1 MKIYVGAAEHH
12 IMVLSNL
19 FIYATHIIKRM
30 KIYMGLQ
37 IHGVN
42 LYLLQLNLNHFSV
55 HPSTQT
61 RKLLHRAI
69 IISEKSYITGASDH
83 VSRQRL

>member
-1 MKIYVGAAEHH
+1 MKIYVGAAEHN
-12 IMVLSNL
+12 IMFLSNL
-19 FIYATHIIKRM
+19 FMYATHIIKRM

-37 IHGVN
+37 IDGVD
-42 LYLLQLNLNHFSV
+42 LYLLQLDLNHFFV
-55 HPSTQT
+55 HPSTRT
-61 RKLLHRAI
+61 RKLLHRSI